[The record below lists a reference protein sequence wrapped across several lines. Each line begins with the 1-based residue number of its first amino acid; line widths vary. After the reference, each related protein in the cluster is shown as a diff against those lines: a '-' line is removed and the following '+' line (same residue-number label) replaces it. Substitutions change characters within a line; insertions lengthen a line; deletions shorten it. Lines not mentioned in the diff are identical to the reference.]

1 MAEKTVI
8 EITGAFAPETVESI
22 HELLMER
29 MATLGITDFTVE
41 IRQTSDEELV
51 EEAAQLSEI
60 GMSAES
66 AEDTVQRMFDEQADR
81 MNGEEMADFSIF
93 GIEEELRN
101 IGEEL

>member
-8 EITGAFAPETVESI
+8 EITGAFAPETVENI
-22 HELLMER
+22 LEMLMER
-29 MATLGITDFTVE
+29 MATLRVTDFTVE
-41 IRQTSDEELV
+41 IHQTSDEELV
-51 EEAAQLSEI
+51 EEAEQLSEI

-66 AEDTVQRMFDEQADR
+66 AEDTVQRMLDEQADR
-81 MNGEEMADFSIF
+81 INGEDFSIF